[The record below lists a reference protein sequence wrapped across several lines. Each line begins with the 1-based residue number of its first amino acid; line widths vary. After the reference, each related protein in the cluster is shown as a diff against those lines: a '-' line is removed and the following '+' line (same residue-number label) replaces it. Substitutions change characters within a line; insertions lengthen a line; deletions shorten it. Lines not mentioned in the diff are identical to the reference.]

1 MLTFLHLAFLHFVAA
16 AATPTPNAQDIV
28 GAGASAACS
37 GGTCGVGSI
46 NSLFKSITTIL
57 LFIIG
62 AISII
67 MIIVG
72 GLRYVLSAGDSKNTA
87 AAKDTILYAVIGL
100 VIALSA
106 GAIINFV
113 LSGVK

>member
-1 MLTFLHLAFLHFVAA
+1 MLTFLHLVSLHL
-16 AATPTPNAQDIV
+16 ATAQDIV
-28 GAGASAACS
+28 GDGASAACS
-37 GGTCGVGSI
+37 GGTCGVGSVG
-46 NSLFKSITTIL
+46 SLFKSISTIL
-57 LFIIG
+57 LYLIG
-62 AISII
+62 AISIV

-106 GAIINFV
+106 GAIIKFV
-113 LSGVK
+113 LGGVK

>member
-1 MLTFLHLAFLHFVAA
+1 MFSAINLALYRISS
-16 AATPTPNAQDIV
+16 AQDIV
-28 GAGASAACS
+28 GAGATIACPVDKA
-37 GGTCGVGSI
+37 GTTQCGVANVNG
-46 NSLFKSITTIL
+46 LFSSITSIL
-57 LFIIG
+57 LFLIG

-106 GAIINFV
+106 AAIIKFV

>member
-1 MLTFLHLAFLHFVAA
+1 MFSAINLALYRISS
-16 AATPTPNAQDIV
+16 AQDIV
-28 GAGASAACS
+28 GAGATSACPVDAAKKTS
-37 GGTCGVGSI
+37 ECGVASVPG
-46 NSLFKSITTIL
+46 LFSSITSIL
-57 LFIIG
+57 LFLIG

-72 GLRYVLSAGDSKNTA
+72 GLRYVLSAGDGKNTA

-100 VIALSA
+100 VISLSA
-106 GAIINFV
+106 AAIIKFV